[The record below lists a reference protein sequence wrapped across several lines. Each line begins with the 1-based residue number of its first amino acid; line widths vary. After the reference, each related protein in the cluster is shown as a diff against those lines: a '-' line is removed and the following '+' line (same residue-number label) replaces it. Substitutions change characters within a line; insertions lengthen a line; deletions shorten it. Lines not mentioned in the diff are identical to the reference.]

1 MNILLFT
8 FHYYIFSVIYTTF
21 HYYIIKPYLKKI
33 NVKYNNNFADNISN
47 SENQIERNYI
57 MVDKY
62 EIIITLLI
70 DTLCDLKYK
79 ILLIAPIYL
88 PILIIKDIIFIIM
101 TIYQY
106 SKNKNNIRK
115 KNYWI
120 KLIYYNINIF

>member
-115 KNYWI
+115 KNY
-120 KLIYYNINIF
+120 